1 MYNEV
6 LDIQVF
12 SKDDWICR
20 VLKQTPPIEQLS
32 SNFLP
37 VLPEFSMSDC
47 SDADVVILDVP
58 VSSVPLDIRSH
69 CAARDPRIIVCDR
82 SRGEDNEL
90 EDSGLL
96 DVADDIWCAPLNEQ
110 RLAFYFGRL
119 LKSIKQRK
127 DLWLSQNYLDTV
139 IDSIP
144 DLVWFKDARGAHLKV
159 NQSFCCLV
167 GKTKEQCHNRGH
179 YYIWDMNAEEYGKG
193 EYVCLESEDI
203 VMKAR
208 KTCVF
213 DEKIKSKN
221 GMLQFK
227 TYKSPIFDEDGSLI
241 GTCGVAHDVT
251 DWRNASAEIDII
263 LNSLDFPT
271 VLVDAQDKF
280 QMVNNAFTRVFGKVQ
295 EEVCGTDYAA
305 WKNLALTV
313 EGPAAGKTTKA
324 TYKHGS
330 TISEMEIIEEPIS
343 DIFNQSLGRF
353 CFFRDIT
360 RNAENLSGT
369 MRWFVP
375 FSSSRKE

>member
-159 NQSFCCLV
+159 NQSFCSLV

-193 EYVCLESEDI
+193 EYVCLESEEV

-213 DEKIKSKN
+213 DERIKSRN
-221 GMLQFK
+221 GMMQFK
-227 TYKSPIFDEDGSLI
+227 TYKSPIFDEDGALL

-251 DWRNASAEIDII
+251 DWQNASAEIGII

-271 VLVDAQDKF
+271 ALVDASGKF
-280 QMVNNAFTRVFGKVQ
+280 QMVNRAFARTFGVAQ
-295 EEVCGTDYAA
+295 EQAAGTDYGA
-305 WKNLALTV
+305 WKKASLKLGGTT
-313 EGPAAGKTTKA
+313 GKVTKA
-324 TYKHGS
+324 TCRSGDAAFD
-330 TISEMEIIEEPIS
+330 MEIIEEPIC
-343 DIFNQSLGRF
+343 DAFKQDLGRF
-353 CFFRDIT
+353 CFFRDVAPSAK
-360 RNAENLSGT
+360 NVSGA

-375 FSSSRKE
+375 FKDRDRD